1 MVMIISHLGSDCSA
15 EGGKRGVI
23 NSNDSHCDGEN
34 GDDDDDGSRLVL
46 DVGY

>member
-1 MVMIISHLGSDCSA
+1 MVMIISHLGSNRSA

-23 NSNDSHCDGEN
+23 NSNDSHRDGEN
-34 GDDDDDGSRLVL
+34 EDDDDDGSRLVL